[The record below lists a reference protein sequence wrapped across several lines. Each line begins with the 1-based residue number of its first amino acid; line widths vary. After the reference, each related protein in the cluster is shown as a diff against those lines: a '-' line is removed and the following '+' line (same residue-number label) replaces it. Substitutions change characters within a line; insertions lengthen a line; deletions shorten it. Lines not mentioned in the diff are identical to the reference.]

1 MGFWTDLGN
10 FAVGAIEQDKANTKE
25 RFAIRAEELQ
35 ANRAFLL
42 KRKDERYKKDIENY
56 YKEKEK
62 FKTIES
68 ANAAYAKDKNATQY
82 AAKILPLTTP
92 NWKDLPDKMK
102 INMINNYDGKT
113 IDYKMTGT
121 LDEIE
126 QNAAMADAAI
136 TRYTSAALDD
146 ARGDRFLINK
156 IIGNKNK
163 TDKEVDEQMQSMLK
177 AKNFVKLTETSV
189 NQENVGLDVKNEGGL
204 YSNIDKTSDGYKFF
218 RGKNFEAFNNLAKQS
233 SDYKSANNNLTIGKI
248 AKELNI
254 PNQKDYF
261 VLDRDKNITRF
272 RGGGNEFAKTTASAL
287 KMYKDYAG
295 SGNST
300 DALFVF
306 YKGDANKLVTHYA
319 KDNTDGLLAN
329 RIKDFGT
336 AVTNGAVIGDG
347 GSFTN
352 VLRKESNVIIV
363 PTGNSV
369 DFDNSISGTNI
380 VIPEDDRR
388 KVSNLYTEVLIGMAT
403 DKDGVNIQKL
413 KEINNNLQNLKYGQ
427 QNETLINVNN
437 AFLASLID
445 NNIITK
451 EEALENKTFNSVY
464 NNPKNEKFKT
474 AIDNLGTAKPEKEGG
489 TGNEQGSIKV
499 TFSDGKTKTLPN
511 TETVRKELEK
521 DKENI
526 INQEVIQPI
535 KQEEKIIDNMKTDT
549 VTKKKTPA
557 DFGEVNKPVFETREE
572 VLRILPY
579 PMTGK
584 EIKETYAID
593 NTTVKFNDFTKFS
606 PIS

>member
-1 MGFWTDLGN
+1 MGFWTDVSN

-35 ANRAFLL
+35 ANRASLL
-42 KRKDERYKKDIENY
+42 KKKEKRYEKDIENF

-68 ANAAYAKDKNATQY
+68 ANAAYADDKNATQY

-92 NWKDLPDKMK
+92 NWKDLPEKMK

-121 LDEIE
+121 LDEID
-126 QNAAMADAAI
+126 QNAAMAEKAI
-136 TRYTSAALDD
+136 TRYTSSALDD

-156 IIGNKNK
+156 ILGIKK
-163 TDKEVDEQMQSMLK
+163 KSDTEIDEQMSSVLK
-177 AKNFVKLTETSV
+177 AKNAVNLTETSV
-189 NQENVGLDVKNEGGL
+189 NQKNVGLDVKNEGGL
-204 YSNIDKTSDGYKFF
+204 YGNIDKTSETYKFF
-218 RGKNFEAFNNLAKQS
+218 RGKNFSSFEKLEKQS

-254 PNQKDYF
+254 PNQADYF

-272 RGGGNEFAKTTASAL
+272 KGGGSEFAKTTASAL

-306 YKGDANKLVTHYA
+306 YNGDANKLVTHYA

-329 RIKDFGT
+329 RIKELGT
-336 AVTNGAVIGDG
+336 AVTNGAVLGEG

-363 PTGNSV
+363 PTGNTV
-369 DFDNSISGTNI
+369 NFDNSIIGTNV
-380 VIPEDDRR
+380 VIPENDRR
-388 KVSNLYTEVLIGMAT
+388 KVSNLYTKVLIGMAT
-403 DKDGVNIQKL
+403 DKDGVNVQKL

-427 QNETLINVNN
+427 QNQTLNTVNN
-437 AFLASLID
+437 LFLASLID

-451 EEALENKTFNSVY
+451 GEALENKVFNSGY
-464 NNPKNEKFKT
+464 NNPKNEEFKT
-474 AIDNLGTAKPEKEGG
+474 AIDNLGTAKPEEKSE
-489 TGNEQGSIKV
+489 TGNVQGSIKV

-526 INQEVIQPI
+526 INQEVVQPI
-535 KQEEKIIDNMKTDT
+535 KQEEKIIDNIKTET
-549 VTKKKTPA
+549 VTQKKTPA

-572 VLRILPY
+572 VLRLLPY

-584 EIKETYAID
+584 EIKQMYAID